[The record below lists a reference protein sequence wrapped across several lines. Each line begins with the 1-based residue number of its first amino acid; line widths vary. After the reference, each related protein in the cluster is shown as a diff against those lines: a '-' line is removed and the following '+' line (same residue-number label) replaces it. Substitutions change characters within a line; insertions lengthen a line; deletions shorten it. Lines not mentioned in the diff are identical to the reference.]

1 MADGFHDAANVLRL
15 VLPDFQR
22 FGVMIVL
29 TVYRILK

>member
-1 MADGFHDAANVLRL
+1 MADGFHDATNVLQL

-29 TVYRILK
+29 TIYRIPK